1 MFTMKKEKITK
12 IVEIIF
18 SIYIACVLYLSIF
31 KTLNYIIILPFVSI
45 MSYKTIQK
53 VGEGDFERN
62 LFDNSETESVSL
74 KQSVI
79 WFLIILIGHFF
90 YWLAYYPGGFNL
102 DALGQWDQ
110 AHGLMQLN
118 NWHPVLT
125 TAIYWILTRIV
136 DNLAFCIG
144 IQLIAFSGSVVFLL
158 SELVQRKVRKV
169 FLWFVVLFTALNPA
183 IAMNNVCLI
192 KDVPFTIL
200 ICIIFGY
207 YLKIDRTN
215 GEWLESI
222 LNVCILCILLIML
235 MMVRHNA
242 IFFTIPFVIFT
253 MLIYRKQLK
262 QIVVVLIMSFGIV
275 AILEGPVF
283 SMLHIEQHSNVIGE
297 SVGIPMAAMVNAL
310 LNDSNNCP
318 EETRQFLLNIATEKE
333 WEEHYIVGE
342 WDSCKWV
349 FGGIELLKEEKLTDI
364 ISLSIKTFIKCPNAI
379 YSSVR
384 ENTRV
389 IWQVI
394 GKSEWTT
401 WIYIEKNDFG
411 IIEEYNPWCRN
422 VILDIKSLSKQVPLN
437 IFSWEIGSSIVAF
450 FICLIRLCRAGRVKS
465 GVFIIAI
472 LFYDFMTMCL
482 LCGPSFRYFYLNLVL
497 VVPILALTF
506 GVYYEKEI

>member
-1 MFTMKKEKITK
+1 MQKYLLHEK
-12 IVEIIF
+12 
-18 SIYIACVLYLSIF
+18 YIL
-31 KTLNYIIILPFVSI
+31 
-45 MSYKTIQK
+45 
-53 VGEGDFERN
+53 
-62 LFDNSETESVSL
+62 
-74 KQSVI
+74 
-79 WFLIILIGHFF
+79 
-90 YWLAYYPGGFNL
+90 
-102 DALGQWDQ
+102 
-110 AHGLMQLN
+110 
-118 NWHPVLT
+118 
-125 TAIYWILTRIV
+125 
-136 DNLAFCIG
+136 
-144 IQLIAFSGSVVFLL
+144 
-158 SELVQRKVRKV
+158 
-169 FLWFVVLFTALNPA
+169 
-183 IAMNNVCLI
+183 
-192 KDVPFTIL
+192 
-200 ICIIFGY
+200 
-207 YLKIDRTN
+207 
-215 GEWLESI
+215 
-222 LNVCILCILLIML
+222 
-235 MMVRHNA
+235 
-242 IFFTIPFVIFT
+242 
-253 MLIYRKQLK
+253 
-262 QIVVVLIMSFGIV
+262 
-275 AILEGPVF
+275 
-283 SMLHIEQHSNVIGE
+283 
-297 SVGIPMAAMVNAL
+297 
-310 LNDSNNCP
+310 
-318 EETRQFLLNIATEKE
+318 
-333 WEEHYIVGE
+333 GE